1 MINTTYF
8 LTLKELNVKTER
20 SKGIKSMHKNH
31 QSSNCEKLIQVKFDR
46 KLNAKVADWRA
57 LKTEKYEIAYIG

>member
-1 MINTTYF
+1 
-8 LTLKELNVKTER
+8 
-20 SKGIKSMHKNH
+20 MHKNH